1 MVDYNQK
8 TDFIPHNIVKLDNAL
23 AARSPICFG
32 YDIQAQF
39 TEVFEQAT
47 HGLPPDKLFL
57 LTDHS
62 IFDLF
67 GKAFF
72 GTLSERFPNTE
83 RYFLPKGEACKTFE
97 VLQKLCNHLVEKGV
111 SKQSVLIAF
120 GGGSIGNITGLAAGL
135 IFRGIRFIEVP
146 TTLSHQTD
154 GVLSNKQA
162 VNGNYGKN
170 HFGLY
175 HAPIFS
181 WIDTRYPETEPL
193 RFKKSGI
200 VEGIKNGLIDQK
212 NFIQYLE
219 KAIKKDGD
227 YSPQELTDLCF
238 KLVIS
243 KLEILK
249 KDPTEKR
256 YGIILEYGHT
266 FAHAIEWLAEGALA
280 HGEAVSIGMKIAAE
294 LSARLGY
301 IDSHALAL
309 HYRLIDELLNL
320 KPRFPGNI
328 EPASILKTMYVDN
341 KKTGTDVRYVLLSGI
356 GRCIKGN
363 GDYLIS
369 VDRKLVQSVIEKF
382 INTYQQTFFTGDDR

>member
-1 MVDYNQK
+1 MFDYNQK
-8 TDFIPHNIVKLDNAL
+8 TDFDPHKIIRLDNAL
-23 AARSPICFG
+23 EAASSIYFG
-32 YDIQAQF
+32 YDIQEQF
-39 TEVFEQAT
+39 PEIFEQST
-47 HGLPPDKLFL
+47 HDLPADKLFL

-62 IFDLF
+62 LFDLY
-67 GKAFF
+67 GESFF
-72 GTLSERFPNTE
+72 NNLSQKYPNTE
-83 RYFLPKGEACKTFE
+83 LYFLPEGEACKTFE
-97 VLQKLCNHLVEKGV
+97 ILQQLCNHLVEKGG
-111 SKQSVLIAF
+111 SKKSVLIAF

-162 VNGNYGKN
+162 VNGKFGKN
-170 HFGLY
+170 HFGLF

-181 WIDTRYPETEPL
+181 WIDPYYSRTESL

-219 KAIKKDGD
+219 KSIKKDGE
-227 YSPQELTDLCF
+227 YSPKELTDLCF
-238 KLVIS
+238 KLIAS

-249 KDPTEKR
+249 KDPTEKH

-294 LSARLGY
+294 LSVALGY
-301 IDSHALAL
+301 IDQDALAL
-309 HYRLIDELLNL
+309 HYRLIDEILAL
-320 KPRFPGNI
+320 KPRFPENI
-328 EPASILKTMYVDN
+328 EPASILETMYVDN
-341 KKTGTDVRYVLLSGI
+341 KKTGADVRYVLLSEI
-356 GRCIKGN
+356 GQCIKGN

-369 VDRKLVQSVIEKF
+369 VDKQIVQSVIEKF
-382 INTYQQTFFTGDDR
+382 IIQY

>member
-1 MVDYNQK
+1 MFDYNQK
-8 TDFIPHNIVKLDNAL
+8 TEFDPNNIVQMDNAL
-23 AARSPICFG
+23 AAASSIYFG
-32 YDIQAQF
+32 YDIQEQF
-39 TEVFEQAT
+39 PEILEQST
-47 HGLPPDKLFL
+47 HGLPADKLFF

-62 IFDLF
+62 LFDLY
-67 GKAFF
+67 GEKFF
-72 GTLSERFPNTE
+72 GDLSHKYPNTE
-83 RYFLPKGEACKTFE
+83 LYFLPEGEACKTFE
-97 VLQKLCNHLVEKGV
+97 ILQRLCNHLVEKGG

-120 GGGSIGNITGLAAGL
+120 GGGSIGNVTGLAAGL
-135 IFRGIRFIEVP
+135 LFRGIRFIEVP

-162 VNGNYGKN
+162 VNGKFGKN
-170 HFGLY
+170 HFGLF
-175 HAPIFS
+175 HAPMFS
-181 WIDTRYPETEPL
+181 WIDPCYSRTESL

-219 KAIKKDGD
+219 KSIKKDGD
-227 YSPQELTDLCF
+227 YLPPQLTDLCF
-238 KLVIS
+238 KLITS

-249 KDPTEKR
+249 KDPTEKH

-294 LSARLGY
+294 LSAALGY
-301 IDSHALAL
+301 IDRHALAL
-309 HYRLIDELLNL
+309 HYRLIDDLLAL

-341 KKTGTDVRYVLLSGI
+341 KKTGADVRYVLLSEI
-356 GRCIKGN
+356 GQCLKGN

-369 VDRKLVQSVIEKF
+369 VDRKLVQPVIESFMDK
-382 INTYQQTFFTGDDR
+382 Y

>member
-1 MVDYNQK
+1 
-8 TDFIPHNIVKLDNAL
+8 
-23 AARSPICFG
+23 
-32 YDIQAQF
+32 
-39 TEVFEQAT
+39 
-47 HGLPPDKLFL
+47 LFL

-62 IFDLF
+62 LFDLY
-67 GKAFF
+67 GETFF
-72 GTLSERFPNTE
+72 GHLSQKYPNTE
-83 RYFLPKGEACKTFE
+83 LYLLPEGEACKTFDI
-97 VLQKLCNHLVEKGV
+97 LQGLCNHLVEKGG

-120 GGGSIGNITGLAAGL
+120 GGGSVGNVTGLAAGL

-162 VNGNYGKN
+162 VNGKFGKN
-170 HFGLY
+170 HFGLF

-181 WIDTRYPETEPL
+181 WIDPCYSETESL
-193 RFKKSGI
+193 RFKKAGI

-219 KAIKKDGD
+219 RAIKKDGD
-227 YSPQELTDLCF
+227 YSPPQLTDLCF
-238 KLVIS
+238 KLITS

-249 KDPTEKR
+249 KDPTEKH

-294 LSARLGY
+294 LSAALGY
-301 IDSHALAL
+301 IDQAALAL
-309 HYRLIDELLNL
+309 HYRLIDEILAL

-328 EPASILKTMYVDN
+328 EPASILETMYVDN
-341 KKTGTDVRYVLLSGI
+341 KKTDADVRYVLLSEI
-356 GRCIKGN
+356 GQCIKGN

-369 VDRKLVQSVIEKF
+369 VDKKIVQSVIEKF
-382 INTYQQTFFTGDDR
+382 IFQY